1 MCKRFFLLLV
11 WFWVFLIINDVEL
24 LSEVYSQFCCIF
36 LKCVFGCFSSSQW
49 NGNGNDT
56 SASRTDIQNLSMLIH
71 PAAFP
76 FWKLRWGPEHN
87 FAKEGLKILSWII
100 VWNKVLP
107 HIHLSLPSLTSV
119 RAHTHTHTHYYHRP
133 RPLRLHWNMR
143 ITTFNAVST
152 WMPKFPFSQPTP
164 HSPNSFMVK
173 YNGYILPYVTSLVKT
188 KQF

>member
-119 RAHTHTHTHYYHRP
+119 RAHTHTHTLLPQTKTSPSALKHENHNFQRSKH
-133 RPLRLHWNMR
+133 L
-143 ITTFNAVST
+143 NAKV
-152 WMPKFPFSQPTP
+152 P
-164 HSPNSFMVK
+164 
-173 YNGYILPYVTSLVKT
+173 ILTAYPSLS
-188 KQF
+188 